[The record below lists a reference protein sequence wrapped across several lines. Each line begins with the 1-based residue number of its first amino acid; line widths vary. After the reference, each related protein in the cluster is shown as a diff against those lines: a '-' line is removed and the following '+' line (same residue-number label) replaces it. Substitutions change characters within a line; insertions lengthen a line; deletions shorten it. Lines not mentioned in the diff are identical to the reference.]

1 MARAARAVATA
12 DGSVRQGLTA
22 DPNAESDHDGN
33 NRQAIKGERETSMY
47 ERMRILGVV
56 LAVMGIGF
64 IAGGA
69 FAFVKTQEGV
79 ASLAAL
85 SAAQNV
91 KLSYNEQ
98 GQLVDR
104 GETAGA
110 EAIMALLRDEWK
122 YPVSAAELDPN
133 DPVVN
138 TASEYMYQMATVT
151 YHTLHGTQTVV
162 LPEDVTAAD
171 GTVYKAGTYEF
182 PVEGRYWSDFN
193 RANPIE
199 AKAREQAW
207 TGTAHALIAELGVG
221 TATATA
227 LQLGLGIAAL
237 FAGFGFFALIAGL
250 GLVWVARAATVEE
263 RERRVVLQPRAIPA

>member
-1 MARAARAVATA
+1 
-12 DGSVRQGLTA
+12 
-22 DPNAESDHDGN
+22 
-33 NRQAIKGERETSMY
+33 MY
-47 ERMRILGVV
+47 GRMRILGVV
-56 LAVMGIGF
+56 LAVMGLGF
-64 IAGGA
+64 LAGGA
-69 FAFVKTQEGV
+69 YSFLKTQEGV
-79 ASLAAL
+79 TSLNAL

-91 KLSYNEQ
+91 KLSYNED

-104 GETAGA
+104 GKTEGA
-110 EAIMALLRDEWK
+110 AAIMALLRDDWK
-122 YPVSAAELDPN
+122 YPVNAAELDPN

-138 TASEYMYQMATVT
+138 TATEYMFQMATIT

-182 PVEGRYWSDFN
+182 AVDGRYWSAFN

-207 TGTAHALIAELGVG
+207 TGTAHGLIANLGVG

-227 LQLGLGIAAL
+227 LQLGLGIAAI
-237 FAGFGFFALIAGL
+237 FAGIGFFALIAGL
-250 GLVWVARAATVEE
+250 GLIWVARAATAEE
-263 RERRVVLQPRAIPA
+263 RATRPVFRPAATPA

>member
-1 MARAARAVATA
+1 
-12 DGSVRQGLTA
+12 
-22 DPNAESDHDGN
+22 
-33 NRQAIKGERETSMY
+33 MY
-47 ERMRILGVV
+47 GRMRILGVV
-56 LAVMGIGF
+56 LAVMGLGF

-79 ASLAAL
+79 SSLAAL

-91 KLSYNEQ
+91 QLSYNEQ

-110 EAIMALLRDEWK
+110 ASIMTLLRDEWK
-122 YPVSAAELDPN
+122 YPVNVADLNPN

-138 TASEYMYQMATVT
+138 TASEYMYQLATIT
-151 YHTLHGTQTVV
+151 YHTLHGVQTVV
-162 LPEDVTAAD
+162 LPEDVTGAD

-182 PVEGRYWSDFN
+182 AVEGRYWSDFD
-193 RANPIE
+193 RTNPIE

-207 TGTAHALIAELGVG
+207 TGTAHGLIAELGVG

-227 LQLGLGIAAL
+227 LQLGLGIAGL
-237 FAGFGFFALIAGL
+237 FAGIGFFALIAGF

-263 RERRVVLQPRAIPA
+263 REPKLVLQRRALPA

>member
-1 MARAARAVATA
+1 MPSSRPR
-12 DGSVRQGLTA
+12 
-22 DPNAESDHDGN
+22 
-33 NRQAIKGERETSMY
+33 KGPR
-47 ERMRILGVV
+47 
-56 LAVMGIGF
+56 
-64 IAGGA
+64 
-69 FAFVKTQEGV
+69 
-79 ASLAAL
+79 SLSAL

-110 EAIMALLRDEWK
+110 AAIMALLRDDWK
-122 YPVSAAELDPN
+122 YPVNAADLNPN

-138 TASEYMYQMATVT
+138 TASEYMYQMATIT

-182 PVEGRYWSDFN
+182 AVDGRYWSDFD
-193 RANPIE
+193 RTNPIE
-199 AKAREQAW
+199 AAAREQAW

-221 TATATA
+221 TATASA
-227 LQLGLGIAAL
+227 LQLGLGIAGL
-237 FAGFGFFALIAGL
+237 FAGIGL
-250 GLVWVARAATVEE
+250 LRPDRRASAWSGRPGPQTGARHQA
-263 RERRVVLQPRAIPA
+263 RCSSRRPIPA

>member
-1 MARAARAVATA
+1 MNGRLRT
-12 DGSVRQGLTA
+12 
-22 DPNAESDHDGN
+22 
-33 NRQAIKGERETSMY
+33 
-47 ERMRILGVV
+47 LGIV
-56 LAVMGIGF
+56 LAVMGIVF

-69 FAFVKTQEGV
+69 FAFVKTQEG
-79 ASLAAL
+79 ASSLSAL

-91 KLSYNEQ
+91 QLSYNEQ

-110 EAIMALLRDEWK
+110 EAIMALLRDDWK
-122 YPVSAAELDPN
+122 YPVNAAELNPN

-138 TASEYMYQMATVT
+138 TASEYMYQMATIT

-182 PVEGRYWSDFN
+182 AVDGRYWSDFD
-193 RANPIE
+193 RTNPIE
-199 AKAREQAW
+199 AAAREQAW

-227 LQLGLGIAAL
+227 LQLGLGIAGL
-237 FAGFGFFALIAGL
+237 FAGIGFLALIAGL
-250 GLVWVARAATVEE
+250 RPGLGGPDPDGAA
-263 RERRVVLQPRAIPA
+263 P